1 MPALHAIYRVF
12 FYGDAYMRVCVPM
25 DFKADALNLVVVGVG
40 LGLADCTSHGV
51 FSLFN
56 LSLITLIARSAQS
69 QSVSQST
76 IYYSSHWKSRTL
88 LHIRKPTKALH
99 CYGTNTQGYIHN

>member
-1 MPALHAIYRVF
+1 MSISPFLADLAGCARSARAIPRFSSMVMHN
-12 FYGDAYMRVCVPM
+12 MRVCVPM

-69 QSVSQST
+69 VSQS
-76 IYYSSHWKSRTL
+76 IHHL
-88 LHIRKPTKALH
+88 LF
-99 CYGTNTQGYIHN
+99 